1 MVADICNTQMAA
13 DLDQYSAYLDKLGRC
28 VDCMVVI
35 DDLTQIRFSASLVVN
50 PNYGIDPNAYR
61 VAPNTKL
68 LLGPEFALFNKAF
81 RMAAVAPKVLKNRVE
96 NVLVSMGAGRDIHGA
111 VAKVLTALSSLP
123 DNDLLTLRLVTGLDT
138 SAHERYKNTLSTYKG
153 RYTILANV
161 RNMPELFT
169 WADIAVVSGGLSK
182 YEAALTGTPSL
193 VIAQTEHE
201 VDWMDKFESAETADY
216 VGYAKDI
223 SVPMLIDALDHLNT
237 DRQARETM
245 STRGKALVAGAGVH
259 RIVGEVKALLRSE

>member
-1 MVADICNTQMAA
+1 
-13 DLDQYSAYLDKLGRC
+13 
-28 VDCMVVI
+28 
-35 DDLTQIRFSASLVVN
+35 
-50 PNYGIDPNAYR
+50 
-61 VAPNTKL
+61 
-68 LLGPEFALFNKAF
+68 
-81 RMAAVAPKVLKNRVE
+81 
-96 NVLVSMGAGRDIHGA
+96 
-111 VAKVLTALSSLP
+111 
-123 DNDLLTLRLVTGLDT
+123 
-138 SAHERYKNTLSTYKG
+138 
-153 RYTILANV
+153 
-161 RNMPELFT
+161 MPELFT

-259 RIVGEVKALLRSE
+259 RIVGEVKAFLRSE